1 MNWVNA
7 TTQGIL
13 LGGLYALFAAGL
25 SLTFGVM
32 RVVNLAHGDLA
43 LLATYLALV
52 IVDATGINPLLTV
65 ILVVPAMFALGYL
78 LQRWIV
84 NLTLRGGD
92 LPPLLVTFGIGVIIQ
107 NALLKGFSADSR
119 GLAAG
124 RIESAS
130 IHVTSRLAVG
140 WLPLTILLVA
150 VASLIGLQLFLDR
163 TRFGR
168 ALRAT
173 SDDRS

>member
-52 IVDATGINPLLTV
+52 IVDSTGINPLLTV
-65 ILVVPAMFALGYL
+65 ILVVPSDRMNRTPLEPV
-78 LQRWIV
+78 R
-84 NLTLRGGD
+84 TE
-92 LPPLLVTFGIGVIIQ
+92 PPST
-107 NALLKGFSADSR
+107 SPPSR
-119 GLAAG
+119 TRCPTAAG
-124 RIESAS
+124 PSDS
-130 IHVTSRLAVG
+130 SSVG
-140 WLPLTILLVA
+140 VL
-150 VASLIGLQLFLDR
+150 
-163 TRFGR
+163 
-168 ALRAT
+168 
-173 SDDRS
+173 